1 MAISNNWTDVAMDS
15 LEVVDFIN
23 ENRKGR
29 DAKVRHDQLIA
40 KARKLFHENRLLKSQ
55 YAYIANN
62 ARRTAPKYLFTLEQT
77 NIMLHSYLSA
87 TKMHNKEM
95 EYAALK
101 AIETVLD
108 VNLERQYSVATNIG
122 TFRIDRYNKETNTA
136 YEIDEPYHSN
146 NVEADLVREQ
156 AVKDVLGCEFVRI
169 KL

>member
-29 DAKVRHDQLIA
+29 DAKVRHNSLIR
-40 KARKLFHENRLLKSQ
+40 KARKLFEKGELQESFYMSRQNKKIL
-55 YAYIANN
+55 
-62 ARRTAPKYLFTLEQT
+62 KYLFTLDQT
-77 NIMLHSYLSA
+77 NIVLHSYLSA

-122 TFRIDRYNKETNTA
+122 TFRIDGYNKETNTA

-146 NVEADLVREQ
+146 NVEADLAREQ
-156 AVKDVLGCEFVRI
+156 AVKDVLGCKFVRI